1 MTSTPANRV
10 DRVHQASDRRPRALS
25 APSALAILLLS
36 GLALRLTIAYIL
48 LPGSGFESDLASFSG
63 WTRTLAEVG
72 PGGFYA
78 NAGFADY
85 PPGYLYVLWFVGLL
99 SNMLAPLLGSAPD
112 AVIGTL
118 IKLPPML
125 ADVALAAVL
134 YRMVTR
140 WSTEP
145 GQNAPRLGLLAAGF
159 YLFNPVTWYDS
170 ALWGQADAVGALVML
185 LGVAALL
192 RGNPEGSA
200 VLAVLAGL
208 VKPQFGVVLAPI
220 VAVVLLRRHLLAR
233 GSGPVRRP
241 WLPVWLAGRAERTQG
256 PVRILTSAL
265 AGLAVLLVMI
275 APFGLDIP
283 GLIELMARTAGGYE
297 FLSVNAYNPWA
308 LVGAAG
314 ASPLA
319 ATGGWSDD
327 TVPLLGPV
335 PGVLIG
341 TLLLAGGFLI
351 GLGRLLRRADRW
363 SILLV
368 TVFLSLCFFIL
379 PTRVHERYLFPA
391 FAFLPLLAAA
401 QGKWRWATVA
411 LAIGS
416 LMNLHAILTIDLYAT
431 DNLSGL
437 PLGDLFRSYPG
448 VLVSVL
454 LQTSVFAFV
463 AWQLRPSAARRPD
476 PLAHAT
482 SEGRIGRWRP
492 GRVAGAPDAAP
503 AAARTASR
511 AGRVAAGS
519 NVSPLRPSTAAA
531 PTAAAASPDAYEWHE
546 RAPSVLDRLGAHLRV
561 RSVRADRSRELH
573 GESPGRFDR
582 LDILL
587 VALLVLG
594 TLSVRTYRLEEPY
607 DMHFDE
613 VYHARTATEFL
624 QDWRYGIGHSIYEY
638 THPHLAKY
646 GMALGLMAFGNDRVT
661 ATAEL
666 GAEIFAAA
674 VEPRWSPSGS
684 PAERNGDRLYVATDD
699 GVRVY
704 DLDDRSLV
712 ATLPAAAR
720 HLAVDATTHTLYLAG
735 ESGGVSSVGTAALDL
750 RRGDPLLPVP
760 APSPFAPSEG
770 QDFSRIEGLS
780 AIDGRLIVRFAG
792 GTLLSLDGVS
802 GEQTGQGQV
811 EGAADVV
818 GLPSAE
824 RIMADPA
831 LIDDAPAV
839 AQRLAEVL
847 GEDAATIEGQLAAA
861 DGPVAV
867 AAYPEEDIRTDLQAA
882 IDEGDLPGVTIES
895 GPAVAVAGSEGITV
909 VDAATLQPLDSVIL
923 DEPLSDMALVDGLD
937 DPTIYAAAGEQ
948 LQTVL
953 LAEGGPRTG
962 SVVPMPGEISDVLYD
977 EATNLV
983 HAVGFTPDGEAHT
996 AYVIEPHGNAVFA
1009 DARLP
1014 FEPRVALMDI
1024 QPERPADDRQALL
1037 ALSADGSMA
1046 SVDVGSHAFAWRL
1059 PGVLMGALMAAAL
1072 YVLARTLFRRRS
1084 VAILTAA
1091 LVMVESM
1098 FFANARIAMNDTYV
1112 TGFIVAALAVFAP
1125 LYLGIWRGRLA
1136 VLLGLPAVGLLLGLA
1151 LSSKWA
1157 GAYAI
1162 GLVLLL
1168 ILLRSA
1174 LGRIIAL
1181 LGMIGLTGFLGHLAI
1196 RAPEDVPEPGLN
1208 FMFLILMV
1216 TLTALLAAAMVRR
1229 PVRFSLDELRFA
1241 VIGPG
1246 VVGALLVLAGLA
1258 AGPPAPVASVAP
1270 SEGSSLLATNGLM
1283 AVGAGLLF
1291 LGAAAYGASWLGAR
1305 VGVGPLAPLRPR
1317 DPSDPVPAPAPAG
1330 WLRPGWF
1337 TGIPWL
1343 YALASVAALP
1353 VLVYI
1358 ASYVPWALLN
1368 EPITNRLIDSW
1379 PPGNTGQTLFELTGN
1394 MYEYHDDLRAAH
1406 AASSPFWAWP
1416 FDLKPVWFYQQG
1428 FANSTTGVIYDTGNL
1443 VIFWLAIPAVAF
1455 CAWQAWLRRSLPLT
1469 LIVLSIACLWLPW
1482 ARIDRATF
1490 QYHVF
1495 ASLPFTVLALAYF
1508 LAELWHGPSSR
1519 TFLLARAAG
1528 ALAILGPPL
1537 LWLFRMP
1544 LCAAAG
1550 TAEVHPDGVACG
1562 PLTRSVGVA
1571 DSVVV
1576 ALLVLVVAGAALA
1589 WVLRSRVRAPDRRAL
1604 AAISMG
1610 GREVAFSPLG
1620 VMLGIALIATA
1631 GAALAQLLFR
1641 GATLTTLTF
1650 QAEELALLALLLLA
1664 APAYLALRARD
1675 PRRWVVGFVGVATV
1689 FFILWYPNVSGLPL
1703 PNAIAQAYLGLL
1715 PTWNYDFQFAVNL
1728 DPAATGA
1735 LYGLDTLVLAGATA
1749 TLSLAVMVAARLW
1762 RDASPHQREDMALGE
1777 SGPSR

>member
-72 PGGFYA
+72 PGSFYA

-85 PPGYLYVLWFVGLL
+85 PPGYLYVLWLVGLL
-99 SNMLAPLLGSAPD
+99 SDVLAPLSGSAPD
-112 AVIGTL
+112 AIIGTL

-125 ADVALAAVL
+125 ADVAVATVL
-134 YRMVTR
+134 YRMVAR
-140 WSTEP
+140 WSSAP
-145 GQNAPRLGLLAAGF
+145 GHDAPGLGLLAAGF

-208 VKPQFGVVLAPI
+208 IKPQFGVVLAPI
-220 VAVVLLRRHLLAR
+220 VAVVLLRRHLIAR

-241 WLPVWLAGRAERTQG
+241 WLPAWLAARAQRTQG
-256 PVRILTSAL
+256 PVRILTSAG
-265 AGLAVLLVMI
+265 AALAVLLLVI

-283 GLIELMARTAGGYE
+283 GLIDLMARTAGGYE
-297 FLSVNAYNPWA
+297 YLSVNAYNPWA
-308 LVGAAG
+308 LVGAEG
-314 ASPLA
+314 APPLA
-319 ATGGWSDD
+319 ATGGWSAD

-363 SILLV
+363 SIVLV

-401 QGKWRWATVA
+401 QGRWRWATVA
-411 LAIGS
+411 LAVGS
-416 LMNLHAILTIDLYAT
+416 FLNLHAILTTDLYAT
-431 DNLSGL
+431 DNLAGL

-448 VLVSVL
+448 VLLSVL

-463 AWQLRPSAARRPD
+463 AWRLRPAAVQQPD
-476 PLAHAT
+476 PLARAT

-492 GRVAGAPDAAP
+492 DTLPGSAGTAPAHSASAASAASAAAP
-503 AAARTASR
+503 A
-511 AGRVAAGS
+511 GRLVAAG
-519 NVSPLRPSTAAA
+519 TAPAL
-531 PTAAAASPDAYEWHE
+531 ASGHDTYGWHVP
-546 RAPSVLDRLGAHLRV
+546 APSLLSRIAAHLRV

-573 GESPGRFDR
+573 GEPPGRFDR

-587 VALLVLG
+587 IALLVLG

-646 GMALGLMAFGNDRVT
+646 GIALGLIAFGNDRVT

-666 GAEIFAAA
+666 GGETFAAA
-674 VEPRWSPSGS
+674 IEPRWSPSGV
-684 PAERNGDRLYVATDD
+684 AGQRNGDRLYVATDTEL
-699 GVRVY
+699 RVY
-704 DLDDRSLV
+704 DLHDRSLV
-712 ATLPAAAR
+712 AALPVAAR
-720 HLAVDATTHTLYLAG
+720 NLAIDPTAHTLYLAS
-735 ESGGVSSVGTAALDL
+735 ESGGVSYVATTDLDL
-750 RRGDPLLPVP
+750 TRRDPSRAVP
-760 APSPFAPSEG
+760 APNLLSSLAGLPSGVE
-770 QDFSRIEGLS
+770 SL
-780 AIDGRLIVRFAG
+780 AAVDGRLIVRLTG
-792 GTLLSLDGVS
+792 DTLVSLDGVS
-802 GEQTGQGQV
+802 GEETGQGAI
-811 EGAADVV
+811 EGATDVV

-831 LIDDAPAV
+831 QIDDGPAV

-847 GEDAATIEGQLAAA
+847 DEDAAAIEAELAAA
-861 DGPVAV
+861 DGPVVV
-867 AAYPEEDIRTDLQAA
+867 AAYPEEDIRTDLQGA
-882 IDEGDLPGVTIES
+882 IDEGELPGVTIES
-895 GPAVAVAGSEGITV
+895 GPAVAVAGTEGVTV
-909 VDAATLQPLDSVIL
+909 LDATTLEPLETVIL
-923 DEPLSDMALVDGLD
+923 DAPVSGMALVDGLD
-937 DPTIYAAAGEQ
+937 EPTLYAAAGEQ

-962 SVVPMPGEISDVLYD
+962 SAVPMPGEVSAVLYD

-983 HAVGFTPDGEAHT
+983 HAVGLTPDGEAHT
-996 AYVIEPHGNAVFA
+996 VYVVEPHGNAVFA

-1014 FEPRVALMDI
+1014 FEPRVTLMDV
-1024 QPERPADDRQALL
+1024 QPDRPAEDRQALL
-1037 ALSADGSMA
+1037 ALSADGTMA

-1059 PGVLMGALMAAAL
+1059 PGVLMGALTAAAL

-1084 VAILTAA
+1084 VAVLTAV

-1098 FFANARIAMNDTYV
+1098 FFVNARIAMNDTYV

-1136 VLLGLPAVGLLLGLA
+1136 VLLGLPTVGLLLGLA
-1151 LSSKWA
+1151 LASKWA

-1162 GLVLLL
+1162 GLVVLL

-1181 LGMIGLTGFLGHLAI
+1181 VGMIGLTGFLGYLAI
-1196 RAPEDVPEPGLN
+1196 RPPEDVPDPGLN

-1216 TLTALLAAAMVRR
+1216 TLTALLAVAMVRR

-1241 VIGPG
+1241 VIAPS
-1246 VVGALLVLAGLA
+1246 VAGALLALAGLV
-1258 AGPPAPVASVAP
+1258 AGPATPVAP
-1270 SEGSSLLATNGLM
+1270 PEGSSLLAADPLL
-1283 AVGAGLLF
+1283 AAGAALLF

-1305 VGVGPLAPLRPR
+1305 IGVGPLAPLRPR
-1317 DPSDPVPAPAPAG
+1317 DPVEPVPSPAPAG

-1343 YALASVAALP
+1343 FALGTVAALP
-1353 VLVYI
+1353 FVVYI

-1368 EPITNRLIDSW
+1368 EPITNRLIEWW
-1379 PPGNTGQTLFELTGN
+1379 PPGNTGQTLLELTRN
-1394 MYEYHDDLRAAH
+1394 MYEYHDDLRASH

-1443 VIFWLAIPAVAF
+1443 VIFWLGIPAVAF
-1455 CAWQAWLRRSLPLT
+1455 CAWQAWARRSLPLT

-1495 ASLPFTVLALAYF
+1495 TSLPFTLLALSYF
-1508 LAELWHGPSSR
+1508 LAELWHGASSR

-1550 TAEVHPDGVACG
+1550 TQEVHPDGVACG
-1562 PLTRSVGVA
+1562 PLTRSVSVA

-1576 ALLVLVVAGAALA
+1576 ALVVLIVAGVAIA
-1589 WVLRSRVRAPDRRAL
+1589 WVVRSQLRAPDRRAL
-1604 AAISMG
+1604 AEVSLG
-1610 GREVAFSPLG
+1610 GRVVALSPLAL
-1620 VMLGIALIATA
+1620 MMGIALVAAA

-1650 QAEELALLALLLLA
+1650 QAEELALVALVLLA
-1664 APAYLALRARD
+1664 GPAYLALRARD

-1689 FFILWYPNVSGLPL
+1689 FFILWYPNISGLPL

-1728 DPAATGA
+1728 DSAATGP
-1735 LYGLDTLVLAGATA
+1735 LYALDTLVLAGATA

-1762 RDASPHQREDMALGE
+1762 RGAPVRGRGDAAFGEGMAGR
-1777 SGPSR
+1777 GG